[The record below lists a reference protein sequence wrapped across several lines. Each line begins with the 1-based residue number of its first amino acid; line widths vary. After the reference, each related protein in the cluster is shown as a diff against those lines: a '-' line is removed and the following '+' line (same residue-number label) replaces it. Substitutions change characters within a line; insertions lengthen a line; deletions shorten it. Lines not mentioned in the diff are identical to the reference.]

1 MARIRYTS
9 VSPAAP
15 RPETVRP
22 KSTAHHH
29 TVPLRIRITMRSFY
43 FLTFALAGTVAAA
56 AAIALGTSA
65 AALPHRQA
73 AESHAIPLLATAA
86 LSAALLG
93 TAAGAA
99 TDRRS

>member
-1 MARIRYTS
+1 M
-9 VSPAAP
+9 P
-15 RPETVRP
+15 RPETAHQ
-22 KSTAHHH
+22 KSTVQAH
-29 TVPLRIRITMRSFY
+29 TVPLRIRVTMRFFY
-43 FLTFALAGTVAAA
+43 VSAFALTGVIAAA
-56 AAIALGTSA
+56 AAVALGTAA

-93 TAAGAA
+93 TAAGAC

>member
-1 MARIRYTS
+1 M
-9 VSPAAP
+9 P
-15 RPETVRP
+15 RPETAHR

-29 TVPLRIRITMRSFY
+29 TVPLRIRITMRFFY
-43 FLTFALAGTVAAA
+43 VFSFALAGTVAAA

-65 AALPHRQA
+65 ASLPHRQA
-73 AESHAIPLLATAA
+73 AESHAVPLLATAA

-93 TAAGAA
+93 TAAGAC